1 MDLVKRGYFDCFFGQ
16 LHYRSIN
23 LDTDL
28 PLLIMF
34 HQSPLSSRNYQAIL
48 PFLGENYRVIAIDT
62 PGFGQSDLP
71 ATEWEVDDYAM
82 LAPMVADKLGIQKF
96 YLFGRATGAVFAFAA
111 GLNFGNRINKLVLHG
126 MQVYTQNERESRLA
140 SFAPPYVINDDG
152 SHFDWIWSRIHSE
165 YPWINA
171 EMATNFAKDFL
182 DVGPDFASSYRSIWR
197 YDLPKTYV
205 AAGSNLACPT
215 LVVGGDADR
224 ISFMHERVTSLLTEA
239 EALLI
244 KDATDFIAEQEPAS
258 FAAAL
263 SAFLRR

>member
-1 MDLVKRGYFDCFFGQ
+1 MKRVKRGYFDHPFGQ

-23 LDTDL
+23 LDRDL

-34 HQSPLSSRNYQAIL
+34 HQSPLSSRNYQAVL
-48 PFLGENYRVIAIDT
+48 PFLGDNFRVVAIDT

-71 ATEWEVDDYAM
+71 AETWEVDDYGR
-82 LAPMVADKLGIQKF
+82 LAGYVADSLNSPKF

-111 GLNFGNRINKLVLHG
+111 SLLFSERVDKLVLHG
-126 MQVYTQNERESRLA
+126 MPVYTQNERESRLA

-263 SAFLRR
+263 STFLRR